1 MVFLYS
7 KINIYKVQQEVCMY
21 IIKKKIINYIEK
33 NHKCPR
39 VYWERVTAGD
49 RWHVQI
55 KIIGGRLNK
64 GSIYRDGKVWGN

>member
-1 MVFLYS
+1 MYVNYQE
-7 KINIYKVQQEVCMY
+7 KYYKLHR
-21 IIKKKIINYIEK
+21 K

-39 VYWERVTAGD
+39 VYWKRVTAGD

-64 GSIYRDGKVWGN
+64 GSIYRDGKVWEISRDGERATESY